1 MEIVNL
7 TLPAINKFANNY
19 YNGTKEIQQ
28 YFHYNYQNL
37 SHYQERLAELSNR
50 SFMRDEL
57 VEHIADFMKPFPSS
71 VKVQESLEK
80 LRKQDSVVVIGGQQ
94 AGILTGPLYSI
105 HKVISIIAFAK
116 EKEQELGVPVVPI
129 FWIAGED
136 HDYAEV
142 NHVFV
147 KKQNQLEKVVYPH
160 KVLDKRMVTDCMLD
174 KELCKTW
181 IEDIVETFGE
191 TDFTKELL
199 TFTDKALAQSDNFV
213 DFFAYL
219 VMEMFKEHGLLLVD
233 SGNRQL
239 RKLEKEILIEQIN
252 KSVEITSAV
261 EEQQSRL
268 TANGYQ
274 NTIEISS
281 QAANLFYYDEEHYE
295 RILLEFNPE
304 TCVFS
309 GKDGSISFTKDEL
322 LLMARENP
330 EKLSNNVVT
339 RPIMQERLFPTL
351 AFIAGPG
358 EIAYWSEL
366 KTAFELFE
374 MKMPPIVPR
383 INITLL
389 ERDIDSDLAELNL
402 DLQNVLEKGVDPE
415 KETFLN
421 SVKDKRF
428 DSLFAETKQ
437 QLLANYQLI
446 KDQTEREYKGMMRL
460 VEKNESILLAQ
471 ISFIEGKF
479 EDALHLKHEVVLNK
493 YERIECSLHPS
504 GGPQERTWNIYY
516 FLNKYGLGFVDQ
528 LTNLPYKFD
537 GKHKVVKI

>member
-19 YNGTKEIQQ
+19 YNGNEEIQQ
-28 YFHYNYQNL
+28 YFHYNYQNA

-50 SFMRDEL
+50 SYMRDEL
-57 VEHIADFMKPFPSS
+57 VEHIAAFMKPFPSS
-71 VKVQESLEK
+71 VKVEESLEK
-80 LRKQDSVVVIGGQQ
+80 LSKKDAVVVIGGQQ

-116 EKEQELGVPVVPI
+116 EKEQELGVPVVPV

-147 KKQNQLEKVVYPH
+147 KKQNQLEKMVYPY
-160 KVLDKRMVTDCMLD
+160 KVLDKRMVTDCKLD
-174 KELCKTW
+174 KELCKSW

-191 TDFTKELL
+191 TDFTNELL
-199 TFTDKALAQSDNFV
+199 AFTDHALVHSENFV

-252 KSVEITSAV
+252 KSVEITTAV
-261 EEQQSRL
+261 EAQQARL
-268 TANGYQ
+268 TAKGYS

-304 TCVFS
+304 TSIFS
-309 GKDGSISFTKDEL
+309 GKDGSIAFTKDEL

-339 RPIMQERLFPTL
+339 RPLMQETLFPTL

-358 EIAYWSEL
+358 EIAYWSEY

-389 ERDIDSDLAELNL
+389 ERDIDSDLAELDL
-402 DLQNVLEKGVDPE
+402 DLQNVLENGVGPE
-415 KETFLN
+415 KEAFLD

-446 KDQTEREYKGMMRL
+446 KEQTELEYKGLLRVL
-460 VEKNESILLAQ
+460 EKNESILLTQ
-471 ISFIEGKF
+471 IGFMEGKF
-479 EDALHLKHEVVLNK
+479 EDALRLKHEVVLNK
-493 YERIECSLHPS
+493 YERVECSLRPS

-528 LTNLPYKFD
+528 LTNLPYQFD